1 MAKVKSLASKK
12 AHIQAPMMM
21 NSAKGVSPQST
32 PESQEGPQNIAHKP
46 RAAAP
51 MEIVANK
58 DVPSWSIILRYMVV
72 PRYLI
77 SRNATR
83 VRIKQG
89 LLRHH
94 DPGPL
99 WAANTPPHRWGNLAR
114 HANVIRFSGGLPVL
128 CAGVG
133 RGGCPRP
140 YPACPPRRVRP
151 PPARAR
157 WGAPERIK
165 SEPDDICDSICGAG
179 KTVPGR

>member
-1 MAKVKSLASKK
+1 MIHMAKVKSLASKK

-58 DVPSWSIILRYMVV
+58 DVPSRSIILRYMVV

-114 HANVIRFSGGLPVL
+114 HANVIRFSGVFACLMRWRRTGRMPTALS
-128 CAGVG
+128 GVSSAA
-133 RGGCPRP
+133 RP
-140 YPACPPRRVRP
+140 
-151 PPARAR
+151 
-157 WGAPERIK
+157 APF
-165 SEPDDICDSICGAG
+165 GAG
-179 KTVPGR
+179 AVGGSGTDQIGTG

>member
-1 MAKVKSLASKK
+1 MERKNTQVRVRVPVIHMAKVKSLASKK
-12 AHIQAPMMM
+12 AHIQAPMM

-51 MEIVANK
+51 IEIVANK
-58 DVPSWSIILRYMVV
+58 DVPSRSIILRYMVV

-99 WAANTPPHRWGNLAR
+99 WAVNTPPHRWGNLAR
-114 HANVIRFSGGLPVL
+114 HANVIRFSRVFACLMRWRRTGRMPTALS
-128 CAGVG
+128 GVSSAA
-133 RGGCPRP
+133 RP
-140 YPACPPRRVRP
+140 
-151 PPARAR
+151 
-157 WGAPERIK
+157 AP
-165 SEPDDICDSICGAG
+165 SGAG
-179 KTVPGR
+179 AVGGSGTDQIGTG